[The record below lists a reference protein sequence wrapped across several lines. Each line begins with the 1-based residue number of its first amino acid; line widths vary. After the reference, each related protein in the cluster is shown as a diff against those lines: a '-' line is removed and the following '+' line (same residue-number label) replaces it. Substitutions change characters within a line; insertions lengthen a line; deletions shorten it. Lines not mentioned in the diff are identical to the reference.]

1 MKDFWQDISPP
12 APPTPPAV
20 AGAAVGVVVSGT
32 DRNDTIGGSDDDDQI
47 DGRGGDDVLYPYGG
61 NDTVQGGDGRD
72 LVVYGADYADFN
84 ISVSALTGRVTLTDT
99 VAGRFGTDVLDGVE
113 QIFFYNELDP
123 FNSYFVPVVAKT
135 PGIAV
140 PSTDGNDDLQGGS
153 GGDSLNGKLGD
164 DRMTGGPGNDLIYD
178 LSGSNTAVYSGR
190 YSDYTL
196 SYFGTAGTV
205 IVSDRVSGRDGSDTL
220 VGINY
225 LQFSDGTR
233 YLWDSIYLNGSTDND
248 VLNGTG
254 SDNILYGSAGND
266 AIDGGR
272 GTDAADFGGYYAE
285 YVITFDAL
293 SGRYTVTDT
302 VPGRDG
308 VDTLSRVEILSFAD
322 LWLPIGSSAGGQVL
336 RGSDLDDDLTGG
348 DGDDSLYGGKGSNRL
363 TGLGGDD
370 AIVGDSFFQN
380 DTAVY
385 RGNLSDYVITRDPDT
400 SDYLVTDKV
409 AGRDG
414 SDALTW
420 VDKLQFADILIDI
433 VTSPGGDTRVGGD
446 AADNLVGGPGA
457 DHLEGGNGN
466 DRLNGAAGRDVLL
479 GGAGNDMLDAGGDD
493 DWLIGGPGNDK
504 LQGRNGV
511 DVVLL
516 SGLLEDYLVQ
526 FNSSN
531 NSYRVTDNVPGRDGI
546 DTVST
551 VEYLQFTNGLWQ
563 LQGAVLTAADTAAG
577 LVGLV
582 GLVIDLPPDLG

>member
-285 YVITFDAL
+285 YVITGLAD
-293 SGRYTVTDT
+293 GTYVGETDT
-302 VPGRDG
+302 NNPFVPEEQMMPLVPFGRAKNFQHAGDMALACLARGG
-308 VDTLSRVEILSFAD
+308 VYL
-322 LWLPIGSSAGGQVL
+322 AGGIAGKL
-336 RGSDLDDDLTGG
+336 LDLL
-348 DGDDSLYGGKGSNRL
+348 
-363 TGLGGDD
+363 
-370 AIVGDSFFQN
+370 
-380 DTAVY
+380 
-385 RGNLSDYVITRDPDT
+385 
-400 SDYLVTDKV
+400 
-409 AGRDG
+409 
-414 SDALTW
+414 
-420 VDKLQFADILIDI
+420 
-433 VTSPGGDTRVGGD
+433 PG
-446 AADNLVGGPGA
+446 
-457 DHLEGGNGN
+457 
-466 DRLNGAAGRDVLL
+466 
-479 GGAGNDMLDAGGDD
+479 
-493 DWLIGGPGNDK
+493 
-504 LQGRNGV
+504 
-511 DVVLL
+511 
-516 SGLLEDYLVQ
+516 SGLLAA
-526 FNSSN
+526 FNAKAEHAAISA
-531 NSYRVTDNVPGRDGI
+531 RMPVHVATDPRLGLHGAMALA
-546 DTVST
+546 
-551 VEYLQFTNGLWQ
+551 VE
-563 LQGAVLTAADTAAG
+563 
-577 LVGLV
+577 
-582 GLVIDLPPDLG
+582 